1 MTLKHLIFLVAVTFI
16 GSVACSDKEGNG
28 SVDLPGKTDQTN
40 GSTEDS
46 SSTDPEKAIVGKT
59 LPAWTEGCLDI
70 HHINTG
76 RGESALYIFPDGTT
90 MLIDAA
96 GSLLSPTAEKPP
108 TPSKPNDNITSGAV
122 IIDYVKAYM
131 PPQCN
136 GTLDYLL
143 LSHFHGDHMGSWSTS
158 VKKHTGGFYING
170 LTEVGAEIPFAKII
184 DRGTRSD
191 RKASDMIS
199 DGGLD
204 NYDTF
209 VAWAKKE
216 HAAVHEHLEAG
227 RNDQIVLKHNPEKY
241 TTFSVRNIAA
251 NGDVWNGAGNTA
263 TSLMPAPDEL
273 MSWGADK
280 SAALPYENTLSCVM
294 TIKYGSFDYFCGG
307 DIQYNG
313 RSNYSYKDIE
323 APISKIVRKVEV
335 MKASHHGTSN
345 TNSKELLA
353 ALEPDAVII
362 PVWRNV
368 QPNYDT
374 VKRMYAANSNCNI
387 FTTNLTDDNRV
398 TLSDY
403 VSKFKATQGHIVV
416 RVHPDGK
423 KYYIYVL
430 GDDDLKRTV
439 KKIYGPYSCN

>member
-1 MTLKHLIFLVAVTFI
+1 MRKALIVAAILGLT
-16 GSVACSDKEGNG
+16 ACSGTEGNG
-28 SVDLPGKTDQTN
+28 PVTLPGDKPGEST
-40 GSTEDS
+40 GSADTTPD
-46 SSTDPEKAIVGKT
+46 DPEAAVVGQT
-59 LPAWTEGCLDI
+59 LPAWSEGCLDI

-96 GSLLSPTAEKPP
+96 GSLLSPNTEKPP

-122 IIDYVKAYM
+122 IIDYIKAYM
-131 PPQCN
+131 PDKCN

-143 LSHFHGDHMGSWSTS
+143 LSHFHGDHMGTYSTS

-184 DRGTRSD
+184 DRGTRTN

-204 NYDTF
+204 NYDKF

-216 HAAVHEHLEAG
+216 HATVHENLEAG
-227 RNDQIVLKHNPEKY
+227 RDDQIVLKHNPGRY

-251 NGDVWNGAGNTA
+251 NGNVWNGHGNTA

-323 APISKIVRKVEV
+323 APISKVVKNVEV
-335 MKASHHGTSN
+335 MKASHHGTAN

-353 ALEPDAVII
+353 ALKPDAVII

-374 VKRMYAANSNCNI
+374 IKRIYTANSSCNI

-416 RVHPDGK
+416 RVLPDGK

-439 KKIYGPYSCN
+439 KKIYGPYNCK